1 MGNALLEKVR
11 NPKYHFLI
19 LLSPSPPTLHPFS
32 LNYSPPPSP
41 PPPPRISSS
50 LLELGVRIKVG
61 MVDRVDG
68 EIIMIMLGKSRVE
81 WTNLNTPIEY

>member
-11 NPKYHFLI
+11 NPKCHFLI
-19 LLSPSPPTLHPFS
+19 LLSTSPPTLHPFS
-32 LNYSPPPSP
+32 LNYSP